1 MTSSSDS
8 IATPD
13 VAFVLGGGGVLGGY
27 QVGMLRALFERGIK
41 PDFVVGT
48 SVGSFL
54 GAMLAANPTP
64 SVCDEMAEMWV
75 EFHRRKV
82 MKISPRSLL
91 SSAARLRPTFGS
103 SDALRGLLADLLG
116 AETRI
121 EDLAVPYQCA
131 AASIE
136 RATVR
141 YFDSGPLIPAI
152 MASSA
157 VPGLWP
163 PVRIGDEH
171 YVDGGVVE
179 SVPMTRAVH
188 WGARTVYVLRMR
200 QLEAPL
206 APARHPWQLAGVVF
220 ELSRRHRMGHMLN
233 SRPEGVTVHILPSG
247 EESMNP
253 PDHGSRTSTREELA
267 MIKRRIEHSYQTAS
281 QFLDA
286 EAGKARFT
294 GKSANPVVSAHA
306 AARTAA
312 AAAAEHARHASPR
325 QPLSPFV
332 LEKLAAHFHVYDQ
345 DGSGTVTAAEYT
357 AAADRIAA
365 AFQGTARA
373 GTSPLHDAYAACWA
387 RMCQAAG
394 ADTDSGLDQGAF
406 TESLSQLAADPAAYG
421 ANLLPVVEAIL
432 DAADEDGDAILSPAE
447 VQRLLRAL
455 GAGEGD
461 AAAVARRLD
470 TNDYGV
476 ISLDELS
483 EAFRDYFTSDEPG
496 CVGNQIFGRMPGRV
510 T

>member
-1 MTSSSDS
+1 
-8 IATPD
+8 
-13 VAFVLGGGGVLGGY
+13 
-27 QVGMLRALFERGIK
+27 MLRALFERGIK

-64 SVCDEMAEMWV
+64 SVCDQMAEMWV

-82 MKISPRSLL
+82 MKMSPRSLL
-91 SSAARLRPTFGS
+91 SNALRLRPTLGS
-103 SDALRGLLADLLG
+103 SDALRGLLVDLLG
-116 AETRI
+116 ADTRI

-141 YFDSGPLIPAI
+141 YFDSGPLVQAV

-171 YVDGGVVE
+171 YLDGGVVE
-179 SVPMTRAVH
+179 SVPMTRAVT
-188 WGARTVYVLRMR
+188 WGAKTVYVLRMR
-200 QLEAPL
+200 QQEAPL
-206 APARHPWQLAGVVF
+206 APARRPWQLAGVVF
-220 ELSRRHRMGHMLN
+220 EVSRRHRMGHMLN

-286 EAGKARFT
+286 EAGKGRFT
-294 GKSANPVVSAHA
+294 GKSANPAVSVHA

-312 AAAAEHARHASPR
+312 AAAAEHAGPR
-325 QPLSPFV
+325 KPLPPFV

-357 AAADRIAA
+357 AAADRIVA
-365 AFQGTARA
+365 AFQGPAQA
-373 GTSPLHDAYAACWA
+373 GNSPLHDAYAACWA

-394 ADTDSGLDQGAF
+394 VDTGSGLDQSAF
-406 TESLSQLAADPAAYG
+406 TGSLSQLAADPAAYG
-421 ANLLPVVEAIL
+421 SSLLPLVEAIL
-432 DAADEDGDAILSPAE
+432 DTADEDGDAILSPAE
-447 VQRLLRAL
+447 VRRLLHAL
-455 GAGEGD
+455 GAGAAE

-470 TNDYGV
+470 TNDDGV
-476 ISLDELS
+476 ISLDEVS

-496 CVGNQIFGRMPGRV
+496 CVGNQIFGQAPTRL